1 MLGAALLGRRG
12 VFLLVA
18 ALAALAALPTTSQA
32 ATSSSQSL
40 VDVWALEVTPRFAPA
55 VNSRFV
61 SRAKERGINTIVL
74 NHDLSGEQK
83 RRVRSLADRFHLRV
97 VRLRRVVCKHKV
109 TTCAVVARRPAA
121 VGRLSRNS
129 YVDIVVLR
137 LRGPRPV
144 ARLARRHAR
153 AVSGTASAQLLLLPT
168 LRPPFS
174 RASWRRAISAVADA
188 QPVALGVR
196 LSGRSSTRA
205 FKLFL
210 DLLRTHVSS
219 APGAVVFKGDFE
231 TGDVSQWTW
240 GAQCANTSSASML
253 FTRGTVTVQAD
264 VVGEGAHAARF
275 DLPAAPSDRTACEV
289 LSPRPIGV
297 GTSDYYGLMVRFPT
311 DWREPSPPSWGLG
324 IAQLNYEGIWGAPV
338 TLSAYADTVALVL
351 QSGPC
356 NSVYTSNPGCRNSS
370 GLGGNLPRM
379 YAVPAPLALGV
390 WHELIVH
397 VRWATDSSGLVD
409 AWHRLKGSS
418 SWTKTVSLTG
428 YPTLEWTTDTGPE
441 GIVSRT
447 TADKIGAYR
456 GNADFPLSV
465 WHDGFV
471 RTTSFASAASS
482 LP

>member
-1 MLGAALLGRRG
+1 MRSGPTGLSTGTKDAVAFRERPEEGENLYPTGTGILRFVRLL
-12 VFLLVA
+12 LCAVA
-18 ALAALAALPTTSQA
+18 VLFLAAL
-32 ATSSSQSL
+32 
-40 VDVWALEVTPRFAPA
+40 
-55 VNSRFV
+55 
-61 SRAKERGINTIVL
+61 
-74 NHDLSGEQK
+74 
-83 RRVRSLADRFHLRV
+83 V
-97 VRLRRVVCKHKV
+97 V
-109 TTCAVVARRPAA
+109 
-121 VGRLSRNS
+121 G
-129 YVDIVVLR
+129 
-137 LRGPRPV
+137 LRGDLFDRDPSHPVGPTGRPTP
-144 ARLARRHAR
+144 A
-153 AVSGTASAQLLLLPT
+153 
-168 LRPPFS
+168 
-174 RASWRRAISAVADA
+174 
-188 QPVALGVR
+188 
-196 LSGRSSTRA
+196 GR
-205 FKLFL
+205 
-210 DLLRTHVSS
+210 
-219 APGAVVFKGDFE
+219 VFKGDFE

-240 GAQCANTSSASML
+240 GAQCANTSSGSML
-253 FTRGTVTVQAD
+253 FTRGTVTVQSD

-471 RTTSFASAASS
+471 RTSSFDAAAAA